1 MFSSIFIWNLVQS
14 FLTAHVILVFTL
26 LERIRFMLSFI
37 DLEMAFWNSI
47 QENKG
52 VRNFSLPASKVFIW
66 FIELL
71 YLYQYLHS
79 ENSWFKFNF
88 ATKSMFRRFIGW
100 PIVPNI
106 FAGSYQLAKYLA
118 EILCYSYDIST
129 AMQLTVPNMTVC
141 SCHVTY
147 AFSEWIH
154 TLGQFGQMVECS
166 FKN

>member
-1 MFSSIFIWNLVQS
+1 MFSHYWKEYVLCYYSLIEKWLFEIPYRKIREYVIFHYLLLRYLFGLLNYYIYINI
-14 FLTAHVILVFTL
+14 FTAKIHD
-26 LERIRFMLSFI
+26 S
-37 DLEMAFWNSI
+37 NSI
-47 QENKG
+47 LPPSQCLDDLS
-52 VRNFSLPASKVFIW
+52 VR
-66 FIELL
+66 
-71 YLYQYLHS
+71 
-79 ENSWFKFNF
+79 
-88 ATKSMFRRFIGW
+88 